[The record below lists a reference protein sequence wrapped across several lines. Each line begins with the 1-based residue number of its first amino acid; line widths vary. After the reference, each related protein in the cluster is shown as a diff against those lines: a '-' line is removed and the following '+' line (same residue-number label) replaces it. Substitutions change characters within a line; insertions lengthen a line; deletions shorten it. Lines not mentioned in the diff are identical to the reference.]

1 MMSVTATPVVVC
13 GLIRTGRHSI
23 ARSSQNLL
31 RTPGGSGSYSGPQHP
46 AAALLRSPAVVP
58 LPSVSWSSIQRP
70 LATSTTTKTT
80 KKKEKKTTK
89 TKKKPV
95 TPLHQ
100 AAQDAREE
108 AERRELETRIRNAEQ
123 NEHIPAPGG
132 EYDVDGA
139 IDIIANRKI
148 RHYMMQQ
155 QQNNNTNTN
164 NNTSNKNPGNSREG
178 FGLAHRSGDKLAAR
192 RPVGDI
198 LGNAGYVPVWV
209 ELQQQIAT
217 MLHNVRTGTTTT
229 TTGTGEGSSPTDT
242 TTNSNTAAAGTISD
256 EELSELRALQHKY
269 NQRCPPTLPTSLS
282 NPCYV
287 VLPKIKTDATMG
299 RTTAG

>member
-31 RTPGGSGSYSGPQHP
+31 RTPGGGGSHYGWQHP

-58 LPSVSWSSIQRP
+58 LPSVSWSCLQRP
-70 LATSTTTKTT
+70 LATSTSTTKETT
-80 KKKEKKTTK
+80 KKEKTT
-89 TKKKPV
+89 TNKKPL

-108 AERRELETRIRNAEQ
+108 TERRELELRIRNAEQ
-123 NEHIPAPGG
+123 NEHIAAPGG

-148 RHYMMQQ
+148 RQYMLQQ
-155 QQNNNTNTN
+155 QNNNNNTNTN
-164 NNTSNKNPGNSREG
+164 NNTSNKNPGDSRES
-178 FGLAHRSGDKLAAR
+178 FGLAHRSGTKLAAR

-217 MLHNVRTGTTTT
+217 RLHNFRTRTAT
-229 TTGTGEGSSPTDT
+229 TTGTREGSRPTDT
-242 TTNSNTAAAGTISD
+242 TNTNTAAGTISD
-256 EELSELRALQHKY
+256 AELSELRALQRKY
-269 NQRCPPTLPTSLS
+269 NQRCPPNFQQALVTRATVFS
-282 NPCYV
+282 
-287 VLPKIKTDATMG
+287 KT
-299 RTTAG
+299 